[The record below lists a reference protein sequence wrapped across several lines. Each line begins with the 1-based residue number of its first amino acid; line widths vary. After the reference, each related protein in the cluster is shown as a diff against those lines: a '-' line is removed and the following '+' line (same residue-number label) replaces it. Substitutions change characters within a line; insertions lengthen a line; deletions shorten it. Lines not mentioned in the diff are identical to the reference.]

1 MKKRLLSIL
10 LAAVMTVSIA
20 GCNGKYKA
28 DNYTEE
34 HSLFNVTYYIPKT
47 YNEVERTSNGLKY
60 TTEWGKISL
69 ITENSKS
76 WDDKRVIDEM
86 KKKSTRKN
94 FDSIRVDDQPAL
106 YYEYE
111 DDGEKG
117 VIVHFNTNRSGCALD
132 IQSNES
138 IEQARVQYKEFISKV
153 KIDSEKDKTIEYTQK
168 HTIDNITYYL
178 PENSTKSDDS
188 KDGSEQYYVD
198 CGMISVNKLD
208 YIDPKMLHMENF
220 IEAAKSKLSNE
231 GCSGIRDEK
240 KTINDKPV
248 LCINSEFKNDY
259 SENTKYQSSI
269 YVCSDKNLV
278 HFSINSYSLYD
289 SIQKNEEF
297 LEKLFIDNTKET
309 TATVKTTKPSDYT
322 KKETIDNITFYVP
335 DNSTK
340 NDKGDTYNYIEGL
353 NMLKILQFDYKDTLS
368 DDFRKLVE
376 EDAKKDNITIVSCR
390 KTDLG
395 LLVGSEIKSDN
406 LTGYFQVL
414 YVTSNKHVVGFGLC
428 SYKSMNDAVVMYKEF
443 VKHIK
448 IDKSQK
454 PSAKDAFND
463 NYGKLPTW
471 KDVKYDP
478 IAYIG
483 KKFTITDATYAIDD
497 YYNFDYMDTEG
508 KYFVFSAEPPGAY
521 ISDRWY
527 IYADRSKFDWL
538 FKQLKE
544 GRLRGN
550 IVVKAE
556 YKEATKHGMATLVD
570 TE

>member
-220 IEAAKSKLSNE
+220 IMK
-231 GCSGIRDEK
+231 
-240 KTINDKPV
+240 
-248 LCINSEFKNDY
+248 
-259 SENTKYQSSI
+259 
-269 YVCSDKNLV
+269 
-278 HFSINSYSLYD
+278 
-289 SIQKNEEF
+289 
-297 LEKLFIDNTKET
+297 
-309 TATVKTTKPSDYT
+309 
-322 KKETIDNITFYVP
+322 
-335 DNSTK
+335 
-340 NDKGDTYNYIEGL
+340 
-353 NMLKILQFDYKDTLS
+353 
-368 DDFRKLVE
+368 
-376 EDAKKDNITIVSCR
+376 
-390 KTDLG
+390 
-395 LLVGSEIKSDN
+395 
-406 LTGYFQVL
+406 
-414 YVTSNKHVVGFGLC
+414 
-428 SYKSMNDAVVMYKEF
+428 AV
-443 VKHIK
+443 
-448 IDKSQK
+448 Q
-454 PSAKDAFND
+454 A
-463 NYGKLPTW
+463 
-471 KDVKYDP
+471 
-478 IAYIG
+478 
-483 KKFTITDATYAIDD
+483 
-497 YYNFDYMDTEG
+497 
-508 KYFVFSAEPPGAY
+508 
-521 ISDRWY
+521 
-527 IYADRSKFDWL
+527 
-538 FKQLKE
+538 
-544 GRLRGN
+544 
-550 IVVKAE
+550 
-556 YKEATKHGMATLVD
+556 
-570 TE
+570 